1 MKAHKPRRSALY
13 MPGARRR
20 ALDKG
25 RELAADVVIADLED
39 SAAPAQKD
47 EARENV
53 RDAFARGGYGR
64 RETVVR
70 INPLASPWGT
80 EDVMAAIACGAD
92 AVLVPKIDAPE
103 DVRAV
108 AGALRAADAAERV
121 AIWVMIET
129 PRALLGVG
137 DIAATAAEADV
148 RLACLV
154 LGTNDIAK
162 ETRIAIVAGRG
173 PMLGWMSNVVLAARA
188 YGLDVLDG
196 VFNTFTDADGFE
208 AECRQ
213 AAQLGMDGK
222 TLIHPAQIAAANAI
236 FAPSA
241 GEVARARAIIAAFD
255 RPENRD
261 LGVIGLDGEMVERL
275 NCEMAA
281 RTVAI
286 ADAIAATD
294 EPR

>member
-1 MKAHKPRRSALY
+1 MKAHRPRRSALY
-13 MPGARRR
+13 RPGARRR

-148 RLACLV
+148 PLACLV

-222 TLIHPAQIAAANAI
+222 TLIHAAQIAAANAI

-275 NCEMAA
+275 HCEMAA